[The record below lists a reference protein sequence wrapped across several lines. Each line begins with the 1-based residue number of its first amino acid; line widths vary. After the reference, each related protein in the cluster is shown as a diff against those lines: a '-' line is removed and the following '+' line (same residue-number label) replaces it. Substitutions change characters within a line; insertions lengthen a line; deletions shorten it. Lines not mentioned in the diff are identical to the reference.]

1 MIYLLTFQEHYL
13 RFNMITTYPLE
24 TFVLR
29 EVIRDLINFNKSE
42 VIELSDELHFGIT
55 FTIVLLSTIT
65 ATQVENLGTVLE
77 LVGSYAGS
85 LMAFILPPLVNILL
99 NPERTN
105 KDNIKYYAVIG
116 LGVFLIIYSTYE
128 LFV

>member
-1 MIYLLTFQEHYL
+1 
-13 RFNMITTYPLE
+13 MITTYPLE